1 MIVRTER
8 VVILYLYLLL
18 SFVLSHFSPSSHI
31 LNFFS
36 TLSLSLSNPPF
47 QNEIIKELAP
57 GLVISEDGLPIMPNM
72 GMGQFAPGTG
82 DGLGEGVGGFGGS
95 QGMPA
100 GCSIC

>member
-8 VVILYLYLLL
+8 VVILSLYLLL
-18 SFVLSHFSPSSHI
+18 SFVLSHFSRSSRI

-36 TLSLSLSNPPF
+36 TLSLSNPPF